1 MSSDRPVTEVGD
13 FADVL
18 APQGEL
24 EPPVV
29 VGGHAVNLWSSY
41 FLSGGDTSL
50 AKYLPFTS
58 KDLDFVGTVDQL
70 EALHRR
76 FKGTKKMGQPRS
88 PVVGRLEL
96 PFGDGFRIVEL
107 LHTVKGLS
115 FEELKR
121 YIDISVAGI
130 SARVLD
136 PQIVLKAKIEN
147 SATIDQEGRNDVKH
161 VAMMIRC
168 NRAFIR
174 ELLLAARGGQVTAR
188 QVVNVLEE
196 IRGIVLTPMA
206 VRATALWGFDFST
219 VWPMAELAGC
229 GIDKIEK
236 FARMRLMA
244 WEERMSGV
252 ISVWHYDGFPRN
264 YHGYHFNADTAGCAF
279 LKDLIERLR
288 AGWLPEG
295 KGFKLTAPTAPQLA
309 VPNCPVKC
317 VPATRL
323 ELRCRRDGPADH
335 FGIEDR
341 DGRLVI
347 DMGHSKLADFE
358 RGIDDVLNGKGD
370 WAIHGVGRSL
380 WFWW

>member
-1 MSSDRPVTEVGD
+1 MSSDRQVTEVVD

-18 APQGEL
+18 APQDDL

-41 FLSGGDTSL
+41 FLAGGDASL
-50 AKYLPFTS
+50 AEYLPFTS

-96 PFGDGFRIVEL
+96 PFGEGFRIVEL

-121 YIDISVAGI
+121 YIDISVSGM

-174 ELLLAARGGQVTAR
+174 ELLDFARQEQVTPR

-196 IRGIVLTPMA
+196 IRSIILSPMA
-206 VRATALWGFDFST
+206 VRATALWGFDFT
-219 VWPMAELAGC
+219 AVWPMEELAGC
-229 GIDKIEK
+229 GIDKIQK
-236 FARMRLMA
+236 FVRMRLMA

-252 ISVWHYDGFPRN
+252 ISVWHYEGFPRN
-264 YHGYHFNADTAGCAF
+264 YHGYHFNADAAGYAF
-279 LKDLIERLR
+279 LKGLIERLR
-288 AGWLPEG
+288 VGRLPEG
-295 KGFKLTAPTAPQLA
+295 KGIKLAVPTPAQLA

-323 ELRCRRDGPADH
+323 QLRYRRDAPADH

-341 DGRLVI
+341 DGRLVC

-358 RGIDDVLNGKGD
+358 RGIDDVFNGKGD
-370 WAIHGVGRSL
+370 WAIHGTGRSL